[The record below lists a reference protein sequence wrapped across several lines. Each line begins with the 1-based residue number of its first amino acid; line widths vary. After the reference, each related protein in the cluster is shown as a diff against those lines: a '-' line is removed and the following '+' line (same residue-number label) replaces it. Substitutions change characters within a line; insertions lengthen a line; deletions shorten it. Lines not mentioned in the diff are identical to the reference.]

1 MALGGAAIVFA
12 QIWNFDH
19 SLHEKN
25 SLFGFVS
32 PFFAKKLIKITAR
45 LQNECNVLLAKNLQ
59 LSKILE
65 FLCIQIYFQLFLDET
80 IHIQVHF
87 QPFSGHS

>member
-1 MALGGAAIVFA
+1 M
-12 QIWNFDH
+12 
-19 SLHEKN
+19 
-25 SLFGFVS
+25 S

-65 FLCIQIYFQLFLDET
+65 FLGISIQFNQYLAYVVWQF
-80 IHIQVHF
+80 
-87 QPFSGHS
+87 

>member
-1 MALGGAAIVFA
+1 M
-12 QIWNFDH
+12 
-19 SLHEKN
+19 
-25 SLFGFVS
+25 S
-32 PFFAKKLIKITAR
+32 PFFAKKFIKVTAR

-65 FLCIQIYFQLFLDET
+65 FLGIQIYSKPFLDET

>member
-12 QIWNFDH
+12 QSWNFELKFCLEILNMKKIH
-19 SLHEKN
+19 S
-25 SLFGFVS
+25 GFVS

-45 LQNECNVLLAKNLQ
+45 LQNECKVLLAKNLQ

-65 FLCIQIYFQLFLDET
+65 FLGIQI
-80 IHIQVHF
+80 
-87 QPFSGHS
+87 

>member
-1 MALGGAAIVFA
+1 M
-12 QIWNFDH
+12 
-19 SLHEKN
+19 
-25 SLFGFVS
+25 S

-65 FLCIQIYFQLFLDET
+65 FLGIQIKFKPFLDEA
-80 IHIQVHF
+80 IYIQGHF
-87 QPFSGHS
+87 QSFSGHS

>member
-1 MALGGAAIVFA
+1 MALGGAAIDFA
-12 QIWNFDH
+12 QNWT
-19 SLHEKN
+19 
-25 SLFGFVS
+25 

-65 FLCIQIYFQLFLDET
+65 FLGIQI
-80 IHIQVHF
+80 
-87 QPFSGHS
+87 

>member
-1 MALGGAAIVFA
+1 M
-12 QIWNFDH
+12 
-19 SLHEKN
+19 
-25 SLFGFVS
+25 S

-65 FLCIQIYFQLFLDET
+65 FLGIQIQFKPFLNKT
-80 IHIQVHF
+80 IHIQGHF
-87 QPFSGHS
+87 QPFSGNS